1 MILVMSGTADGRE
14 IVRQLDRA
22 GVRVLTTVATPYG
35 QKVFEDMGL
44 GHLCVRAKLS
54 GDGLPNFIEE
64 NGVDTVI
71 DATHPYAA
79 NASRIAMEACK
90 IKTIRYIRF
99 QREGTPLPQ
108 SLLIHQVDDVDQ
120 AVETAGRLGK
130 RILLTTGFK
139 SAEDFSRLLKDGAGG
154 YAIIVRIL
162 PMPEHISRC
171 IEMGISQKNIIATQ
185 GPFSKEFNIVN
196 IRDFDI
202 HVVVTKD
209 GGKEAKTQEKV
220 DACLETQT
228 PLVVIQ
234 RPILDY
240 PITCSSME
248 ELRSTLD
255 L

>member
-1 MILVMSGTADGRE
+1 MSGTADGRE
-14 IVRQLDRA
+14 IVRQLDQA
-22 GVRVLTTVATPYG
+22 GASVRTTVATSYG
-35 QKVFEDMGL
+35 QEVLERMGL
-44 GHLCVRAKLS
+44 GHLCVRARLS

-64 NGVDTVI
+64 NGVDTII
-71 DATHPYAA
+71 DATHPYAV
-79 NASRIAMEACK
+79 NASVIAMEACK
-90 IKTIRYIRF
+90 KKNTRYIRF
-99 QREGTPLPQ
+99 QRDGTPLPQ

-120 AVETAGRLGK
+120 AVDTAGRLGK

-139 SAEDFSRLLKDGAGG
+139 SAEDFSRLLKDGGD

-162 PMPEHISRC
+162 PMPDHISRC
-171 IEMGISQKNIIATQ
+171 IEMGISQKNIIAAQ

-196 IRDFDI
+196 IRDLDI

-209 GGKEAKTQEKV
+209 GGKEAKMQEKI

-228 PLVVIQ
+228 PLVIIQ

-240 PITCSSME
+240 PITCSSTE
-248 ELRSTLD
+248 ELLSTLD

>member
-1 MILVMSGTADGRE
+1 MSGTADGRE
-14 IVRQLDRA
+14 IVRQLDLA
-22 GVRVLTTVATPYG
+22 GADVRTTVATSYG
-35 QKVFEDMGL
+35 QEVFERMGL
-44 GHLCVRAKLS
+44 GHLCVRTKLS

-64 NGVDTVI
+64 NGVDTII
-71 DATHPYAA
+71 DATHPYAVK
-79 NASRIAMEACK
+79 ASRIAMKACK
-90 IKTIRYIRF
+90 KKNTRYIRF

-108 SLLIHQVDDVDQ
+108 SLLIHRVDDVDQ

-139 SAEDFSRLLKDGAGG
+139 SAEDFCRLLEEGNHE
-154 YAIIVRIL
+154 IIVRIL

-171 IEMGISQKNIIATQ
+171 IEMGISQKNIIAAQ

-196 IRDFDI
+196 IQDFDI

-220 DACLETQT
+220 DACIETQT

-240 PITCSSME
+240 PITCSSIE
-248 ELRSTLD
+248 ELRSALD

>member
-1 MILVMSGTADGRE
+1 MSGTADGRE
-14 IVRQLDRA
+14 IVRELDRA
-22 GVRVLTTVATPYG
+22 GARVLTTVATPYG

-79 NASRIAMEACK
+79 NASIIAMKACK
-90 IKTIRYIRF
+90 IKAIRYIRF
-99 QREGTPLPQ
+99 QREGTQLPQ
-108 SLLIHQVDDVDQ
+108 SPLIHKVDDTDQ

-139 SAEDFSRLLKDGAGG
+139 NAEDFSRLLKDGGD

-171 IEMGISQKNIIATQ
+171 IEMGISRKNIIAAQ

-196 IRDFDI
+196 IRDFNID
-202 HVVVTKD
+202 VVVTKD